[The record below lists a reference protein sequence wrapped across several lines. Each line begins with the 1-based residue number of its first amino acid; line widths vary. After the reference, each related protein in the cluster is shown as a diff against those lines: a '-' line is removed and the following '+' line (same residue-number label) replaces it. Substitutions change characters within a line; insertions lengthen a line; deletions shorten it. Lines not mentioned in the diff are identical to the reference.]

1 MKYEVIGHGF
11 MAMRDFQM
19 AFLDGLTL
27 VTGDNG
33 AGKSSLVEA
42 CAFAFYGKTL
52 RGEPPW
58 NDAVP
63 AKERSLTVG
72 MNGHLVTLPELLY
85 QPPGMEDQMHFDNG
99 RQLYAETGRRL
110 GTFDEWR
117 LSHVL
122 SSADVANFSGATP
135 AKRMAMLSAVLRM
148 GIIERAAESAK
159 SGVQA
164 IRDKLKRVDSDRQ
177 IAKAKVEAN
186 RRALDAIET
195 ARKALGLDEA
205 APEPPERTTDD
216 AAALNVEADRVYAGM
231 PKEPKSESCPT
242 CGAPSYLDPAAKE
255 VQEARFRET
264 NRIFALRDDAYRVR
278 TAWEAYVTRHAAW
291 EARQR
296 KAREAEVDLDGLRQG
311 LEGAELA
318 VHDLDATEAVF
329 RDRLRLE
336 EAAATALARD
346 IPFDMLEEGFTA
358 FTRLANGFLE
368 RIALG
373 RFEVKVAGLRE
384 LANGRQKQEAALTV
398 EGLPGS
404 RSRYESMS
412 GGERRRIDIA
422 LLLALG
428 ELAREY
434 SGTQPGPLFLDEA
447 LDSLDAHGRAAVVEV
462 LAEMGTARPIILI
475 SHETIDTPG
484 PVRRVHLK
492 GT

>member
-1 MKYEVIGHGF
+1 MWHH
-11 MAMRDFQM
+11 
-19 AFLDGLTL
+19 
-27 VTGDNG
+27 NC
-33 AGKSSLVEA
+33 GKSSLVEA

-58 NDAVP
+58 NEAVP

-85 QPPGMEDQMHFDNG
+85 QPPGMEDQMQFDNG
-99 RQLYAETGRRL
+99 RQLYAELGRRL

-148 GIIERAAESAK
+148 GVIERAAESARN
-159 SGVQA
+159 GVQA
-164 IRDKLKRVDSDRQ
+164 LRDKLKRVDSDRQ
-177 IAKAKVEAN
+177 IAKAKVDAN
-186 RRALDAIET
+186 RRALDAIEA
-195 ARKALGLDEA
+195 ARKALGLDEPS
-205 APEPPERTTDD
+205 PEPPEESMDYARLLRSQADQIELELRD
-216 AAALNVEADRVYAGM
+216 AALPR
-231 PKEPKSESCPT
+231 
-242 CGAPSYLDPAAKE
+242 APSCAACGQP
-255 VQEARFRET
+255 VHDEAIAEAF
-264 NRIFALRDDAYRVR
+264 NLALRSQSAEQRRLRNEHDGIVR
-278 TAWEAYVTRHAAW
+278 LWNDYGQQQAAW
-291 EARQR
+291 NARQR
-296 KAREAEVDLDGLRQG
+296 RAREAEVDLDGLRQG

-336 EAAATALARD
+336 EAAQVALARD
-346 IPFDMLEEGFTA
+346 IPFDMLEEGFAA

-373 RFEVKVAGLRE
+373 RFEVKVAGSRE
-384 LANGRQKQEAALTV
+384 LANGRQKQEAALAV